1 MTPTRP
7 GPLVALAVVGT
18 VVGFLLQ
25 IGLAAASLPKVRPEY
40 TLAVTLGLIALVI
53 VALAVPVYRATHG
66 PLRQPVD
73 AFYATRVVV
82 LAKASSLAG
91 SLLTGL
97 GLGFT
102 IEVLV
107 RPAGSNGDFIA
118 RVLASFGAAVLLLA
132 AGLVA
137 EFLCRVPPDDRDDDH
152 PDRRPDH
159 GPERVHL

>member
-7 GPLVALAVVGT
+7 GPLIALAVIGT

-25 IGLAAASLPKVRPEY
+25 IALVTASLPKVRPEY
-40 TLAVTLGLIALVI
+40 SFAITLAVIAVVI
-53 VALAVPVYRATHG
+53 IVLAVPVYRATHG
-66 PLRQPVD
+66 PLRRPVD

-91 SLLTGL
+91 SLLSGL

-102 IEVLV
+102 IELVV
-107 RPAGSNGDFIA
+107 RPLGSNGDLVA
-118 RVLASFGAAVLLLA
+118 RVLSTLGAAVLLLV

-137 EFLCRVPPDDRDDDH
+137 EFLCRVPPHDDENDH
-152 PDRRPDH
+152 PDR
-159 GPERVHL
+159 GPERVPHS